1 MIYEK
6 SLEIAAHWSAIL
18 TAAVAVLAYGGYRH
32 DRYKR
37 RRRLE
42 NYLQTEKLAG
52 HDRGQRTVLH
62 LVAHLGM
69 TEVEIVDVALRSR
82 HIRRVV
88 GKDERGRAETLLF
101 EYKP

>member
-1 MIYEK
+1 MRPEGSVVRITW
-6 SLEIAAHWSAIL
+6 L
-18 TAAVAVLAYGGYRH
+18 GYLH
-32 DRYKR
+32 DRCKR

-42 NYLQTEKLAG
+42 RYLLTEKLAG